1 MIVTVP
7 NKTLITPAKTVNKI
21 DKKVLQIVA
30 QMKKDLL
37 SKKNPKG
44 VGLAAPQ
51 VGIALRLFITRP
63 TENSPIDVF
72 INPEIVFCSS
82 EIGEIERPAEKSSLR
97 QDKPDSPAGRKLEG
111 CLSIPN
117 VWGYLKRPKKVR
129 LKYMDLERNAH
140 EKEFIGFMATIVQ
153 HETDHTNGILFTQ
166 RVLEQK
172 EKLYEIEEDEKGN
185 EKLVEIQI

>member
-7 NKTLITPAKTVNKI
+7 NKVLITPAKTVNKI

-37 SKKNPKG
+37 NKISPKG
-44 VGLAAPQ
+44 VGLAASQ

-63 TENSPIDVF
+63 TENSPIEVF
-72 INPEIVFCSS
+72 FNPEIIWVSA
-82 EIGEIERPAEKSSLR
+82 EIGAIERPQEGKPALR
-97 QDKPDSPAGRKLEG
+97 RDKKLEG

-117 VWGYLKRPKKVR
+117 VWGYLKRPKKIR
-129 LKYMDLERNAH
+129 LKYIDLNGQIQ
-140 EKEFIGFMATIVQ
+140 EKEFTGFMATIVQ

-172 EKLYEIEEDEKGN
+172 EKLYEIEEDEKGE
-185 EKLVEIQI
+185 EKLAEIKI

>member
-1 MIVTVP
+1 MIVTIP
-7 NKTLITPAKTVNKI
+7 NKVLITPAKTVNKI
-21 DKKVLQIVA
+21 DKKVLQIVT

-37 SKKNPKG
+37 NKISPKG

-72 INPEIVFCSS
+72 INPVIVFQSV

-97 QDKPDSPAGRKLEG
+97 RDKPDSPAGRKLEG

-129 LKYMDLERNAH
+129 LKYMGLDGQIA
-140 EKEFIGFMATIVQ
+140 EKEFSGFMATIVQ
-153 HETDHTNGILFTQ
+153 HETDHVNGILFTQ

-172 EKLYEIEEDEKGN
+172 EKLYEIEEDSKGN
-185 EKLVEIQI
+185 EKLTEIKI